1 MSDDDALR
9 DRLRAERDERRRIA
23 EVIHDGPV
31 QHVAALVQMLDA
43 VAQALQADDTV
54 GARQIALRALDVTRE
69 TAAELRE
76 VVRGLEPVD
85 LEELG
90 LAGALRELAERSL
103 GHRGSRIELDL
114 GGDAVAGPDASSG
127 LYQIA
132 REALDQAIRRGPPTN
147 ARLALRSTRSG
158 GLELVIEDDAAPE
171 RRQAVTDGLAER
183 ADQLN
188 GTFAVTRDR
197 GRTRVRVTLPPSAAA
212 L

>member
-1 MSDDDALR
+1 LSDDDALR